1 MKFSSKVEKC
11 GLSPMR
17 KFHPYAV
24 AAKARGI
31 NIYHLNIGQPDVQTP
46 PAFFE
51 AVRHFEQPVLAY
63 APSPGI
69 PELIGAIQNYYDKL
83 DMHFDK
89 SEIYVTAGGSEA
101 LQIALQCILD
111 DGDEILIPEPFYPN
125 YNTMTRTCGASIRP
139 IPTCPEEGY
148 RYADREKIESLINE
162 RTRAIMVTNPGNPT
176 GVVLSHEEM
185 EMLVDVAQ
193 KHDLFLIGD
202 EAYREFVYGGEKLQS
217 FGEFADRAGDNII
230 VIDTVSKRFS
240 ACGARIGCLISKN
253 KEFMNHAMKYC
264 QARLSVATLDQ
275 IASAALYTVGPEY
288 FAAVRD
294 EYKKRRD
301 TLCRKLGEIPGV
313 VFDVPGGAFYVMA
326 ALPVDDAD
334 KFQQWLLEEFS
345 DNGET
350 VMMAPGGS
358 MYATPGKGKNEVR
371 MAYVLESDKLER
383 AMDTKTAKRRT
394 GLNPFLLFIAAACG
408 TVDKFRL
415 FVFSSQAGL
424 PLPAVRTLL
433 RQFRCIKQI
442 VAVVTRA
449 NQINHLDMFSL

>member
-1 MKFSSKVEKC
+1 
-11 GLSPMR
+11 MR
-17 KFHPYAV
+17 KFNGYADEAV
-24 AAKARGI
+24 KRGI
-31 NIYHLNIGQPDVQTP
+31 KIYHLNIGQPDIKTP
-46 PAFFE
+46 DAYFKAMREFSE
-51 AVRHFEQPVLAY
+51 PVLAY
-63 APSPGI
+63 APSAGVPA
-69 PELIGAIQNYYDKL
+69 LIDAVCNYYDNIGVKL
-83 DMHFDK
+83 DKKD
-89 SEIYVTAGGSEA
+89 ILVTTGGSEA
-101 LQIALQCILD
+101 LQMTMATLLD
-111 DGDEILIPEPFYPN
+111 DGDEIIIPEPFYPN
-125 YNTMTRTCGASIRP
+125 YHTSVTLAGATIHP
-139 IPTCPEEGY
+139 LTTCPEENY
-148 RYADREKIESLINE
+148 RYAVRERVEACINE
-162 RTRAIMVTNPGNPT
+162 HTRAILVTNPGNPT

-383 AMDTKTAKRRT
+383 AMEILKKAIEVYNNR
-394 GLNPFLLFIAAACG
+394 
-408 TVDKFRL
+408 
-415 FVFSSQAGL
+415 
-424 PLPAVRTLL
+424 
-433 RQFRCIKQI
+433 
-442 VAVVTRA
+442 
-449 NQINHLDMFSL
+449 